1 MAGGLVVLSAGGTL
15 LGNGLRHV
23 VDRLGVSDTV
33 LGNTAVVA
41 AVEAEEIARPYAA
54 ARRGR
59 GDLGLANVTG
69 TIVHFAALNAG
80 IIALVKPLPLNGPS
94 LWLHLPVAA
103 GSAILF
109 SGVAWRR
116 GGLGRA
122 EGAFLLGIWLLYVAA
137 AIIAG

>member
-1 MAGGLVVLSAGGTL
+1 M
-15 LGNGLRHV
+15 
-23 VDRLGVSDTV
+23 
-33 LGNTAVVA
+33 
-41 AVEAEEIARPYAA
+41 AA

-59 GDLGLANVTG
+59 GDLGLANVAG

-80 IIALVKPLPLNGPS
+80 IIALVKPLSLHGPS

-109 SGVAWRR
+109 SALAWLRAGV
-116 GGLGRA
+116 GRL

-137 AIIAG
+137 AIVAG